1 MTRIRVSTDLPRSPE
16 QVWDRI
22 DDIATHVEWM
32 ADAESI
38 TFTSETTRGVGT
50 TFDCVT
56 KVGPIR
62 LTDRMEITEWEPGA
76 VMGVR
81 HTGVVSGEGRFILEA
96 TDGGTEFVWD
106 EQLHFPWWLGGRI
119 GEVIG
124 RPVLRAIWNRNL
136 RRLEAVMTAGRA

>member
-1 MTRIRVSTDLPRSPE
+1 MTRIRVCTQLPGTPD
-16 QVWDRI
+16 QVWAQV

-38 TFTSETTRGVGT
+38 TFTSDATQGVGT

-76 VMGVR
+76 KMGVR
-81 HTGVVSGEGRFILEA
+81 HTGVVSGEGRFLLRA

-106 EQLHFPWWLGGRI
+106 EQLHFPWWLGGRL
-119 GEVIG
+119 GEVVG
-124 RPVLRAIWNRNL
+124 GPVLRAIWNRNL
-136 RRLEAVMTAGRA
+136 RRLHDVIVADRT